1 MRQLHLG
8 DRLEVALFAA
18 VLFLGLPASILLSA
32 ALTG

>member
-1 MRQLHLG
+1 MRQVHG
-8 DRLEVALFAA
+8 RDRFEIALFAA